1 MSTKKAAG
9 TSFIRCPPL
18 VGGIYTVSPGEHH
31 NWIFASEGLYSLCVN
46 SYHRT
51 YYLFTSLATLRE
63 NGCKITIFPA
73 TSKIFPVFL
82 QISTFFRSNLCL
94 NWGIRRNCRTPSKK
108 TTSPLLFH
116 HVWFVCWFSLAYL
129 SQKTPYH
136 NPSRIQL
143 HGAYHLPH
151 ARKSSAR
158 HHPKTH
164 R

>member
-51 YYLFTSLATLRE
+51 YYLFASLATLRE

-73 TSKIFPVFL
+73 TSKIFTVFL

-108 TTSPLLFH
+108 NYISPTISSRL
-116 HVWFVCWFSLAYL
+116 VCMQVFTCISFTKNTL
-129 SQKTPYH
+129 S
-136 NPSRIQL
+136 
-143 HGAYHLPH
+143 
-151 ARKSSAR
+151 
-158 HHPKTH
+158 
-164 R
+164 